1 MWVEQAYRDARSTLR
16 GVKALQWSFL
26 IFAGIAAG
34 RGYTLSARAFPDS
47 APSPFAQVS
56 VSVYT
61 KLNPS
66 RVLLKAKIEPN
77 ASQNDRLD
85 ITVKGPGGGRDP
97 WLLVITC
104 PRPVP
109 GRVDMQLMGVPQA
122 QSIKVLASVYNVG
135 SRSIP
140 LGCVTAP
147 QRRSDPA
154 TPVVLAGQDINL
166 SLPVLQESPLGQS
179 VAAATPL
186 YVVRGTSG
194 GQTIEKL
201 VQVFQAPG
209 ASCPGPG
216 VSPSPSASASPV
228 TATSALAVSGAPAGT
243 SSAACYSSLAA
254 GTLATKYNIP
264 TTVTTSETLEN
275 VSLSGDR
282 IDSMFP
288 PGQITSDN
296 KIIWQGVSGLSP
308 SLSATSLAG
317 AENANRDGFFA
328 GLFYGLAAG
337 LFVPF
342 LQGLSESHDNVLK
355 DRAAEQAL
363 AAERS
368 PPVTPHPW

>member
-1 MWVEQAYRDARSTLR
+1 MRVEQTYRDALSTLR
-16 GVKALQWSFL
+16 GVKALQWAFL
-26 IFAGIAAG
+26 VSAVVAAG
-34 RGYTLSARAFPDS
+34 LGYSLSQQAFPDS

-61 KLNPS
+61 KFNPS

-85 ITVKGPGGGRDP
+85 ITVKGKGGRRDP

-104 PRPVP
+104 PRHVP
-109 GRVDMQLMGVPQA
+109 GRVPMQLMGVTPA
-122 QSIKVLASVYNVG
+122 QSVEVLASVYNAG
-135 SRSIP
+135 YKSIP

-147 QRRSDPA
+147 QSGAA
-154 TPVVLAGQDINL
+154 TPVVLPGQDVNL
-166 SLPVLQESPLGQS
+166 SLPVLEQSLVGQS
-179 VAAATPL
+179 ATAATPL

-194 GQTIEKL
+194 SQLIRKL

-216 VSPSPSASASPV
+216 ASPSPSASTPA
-228 TATSALAVSGAPAGT
+228 TTTSALSA
-243 SSAACYSSLAA
+243 SSAAGAPGGTSATACYSQLAA
-254 GTLATKYNIP
+254 GTVATQYSIP
-264 TTVTTSETLEN
+264 STVTTSETLEN

-296 KIIWQGVSGLSP
+296 RIIWQGVSGLSP
-308 SLSATSLAG
+308 SLSATSLSG

-342 LQGLSESHDNVLK
+342 LQGLSESHDRVRD
-355 DRAAEQAL
+355 DRIKENEAAAEQA
-363 AAERS
+363 APAG
-368 PPVTPHPW
+368 H

>member
-1 MWVEQAYRDARSTLR
+1 MWVGQAYRDARSTLR

-26 IFAGIAAG
+26 IFAGVAAAF
-34 RGYTLSARAFPDS
+34 GYTLSARAFPDS
-47 APSPFAQVS
+47 AASPFAQVS
-56 VSVYT
+56 VSIYT
-61 KLNPS
+61 KINPS
-66 RVLLKAKIEPN
+66 RVLLRAKIEPN

-85 ITVKGPGGGRDP
+85 ITVKGPGGRRDP

-104 PRPVP
+104 PRRVP
-109 GRVDMQLMGVPQA
+109 GRVDMQLMGVTRA

-135 SRSIP
+135 YKSIP
-140 LGCVTAP
+140 LGCVTASQGQP
-147 QRRSDPA
+147 GPA

-166 SLPVLQESPLGQS
+166 SLPVLQQSPLGQS
-179 VAAATPL
+179 VAADTPL

-194 GQTIEKL
+194 GHLIEKL

-216 VSPSPSASASPV
+216 ASAAPSASAPA
-228 TATSALAVSGAPAGT
+228 TATSALTVSGVPAGA
-243 SSAACYSSLAA
+243 SSAACYSQLAA
-254 GTLATKYNIP
+254 GALATRYNIP

-296 KIIWQGVSGLSP
+296 RIIWQGVSGLSP

-342 LQGLSESHDNVLK
+342 LQGLSESHDK
-355 DRAAEQAL
+355 IREARARAQHEVAEQSAV
-363 AAERS
+363 AQ
-368 PPVTPHPW
+368 

>member
-1 MWVEQAYRDARSTLR
+1 MWVGQTYREARLTLR

-26 IFAGIAAG
+26 IFAGVAAG
-34 RGYTLSARAFPDS
+34 LGYTLSQRAFPQS

-61 KLNPS
+61 RLNPS
-66 RVLLKAKIEPN
+66 RVLLKAKLEPN

-85 ITVKGPGGGRDP
+85 ITVKGPGGRRDP

-109 GRVDMQLMGVPQA
+109 GRVDMQLMGVTPA
-122 QSIKVLASVYNVG
+122 QSIEVLAAVYNVG
-135 SRSIP
+135 YKSIP

-147 QRRSDPA
+147 QGRPDPA
-154 TPVVLAGQDINL
+154 TPVVLPGQDINL
-166 SLPVLQESPLGQS
+166 SLPVLQQSPVGQS
-179 VAAATPL
+179 VAAGTPM

-194 GQTIEKL
+194 GHLIQKL

-216 VSPSPSASASPV
+216 VTASPTASASA
-228 TATSALAVSGAPAGT
+228 TATSALAVSGAAGGT
-243 SSAACYSSLAA
+243 SSAACYSRLAA
-254 GTLATKYNIP
+254 GTTATQYNIP
-264 TTVTTSETLEN
+264 ATVTTSETLEN

-296 KIIWQGVSGLSP
+296 RIIWQGVAGLSP
-308 SLSATSLAG
+308 SLSATSLSG

-342 LQGLSESHDNVLK
+342 LQGLSESHDKVRDARIKAQNGV
-355 DRAAEQAL
+355 AEQA
-363 AAERS
+363 
-368 PPVTPHPW
+368 PVGQ